1 MTTMRKKAGMPNPT
15 DKHVGSRVRLRRV
28 MLNLNQ
34 TDLASRL
41 NSYPHQT
48 ALRWPRPLLG

>member
-1 MTTMRKKAGMPNPT
+1 VDCRDKGTMTTMRKKAGMPNPT

-34 TDLASRL
+34 TDLAGRL
-41 NSYPHQT
+41 GLSYQQI
-48 ALRWPRPLLG
+48 